1 MLGRSHQCECPSVH
15 QLLDEDGAI
24 PRGRVTSHRQ
34 AHPFRKELLMHT
46 SHDASPVRA
55 LSLECRH
62 VAARALCSD
71 AWNDSLL
78 IQQVGTLVRY
88 LRHAAGWS
96 QEEFA
101 ARCGLHRT
109 YIGAIERGEKAITIP
124 TANKLAHAL
133 GMTLAQLFAQL
144 ETVPDMR
151 DDDRRERGPHVRQC
165 CRPTHTGTQAQWRF
179 LAVLG
184 RPNHFES
191 GYRSLSFS

>member
-1 MLGRSHQCECPSVH
+1 
-15 QLLDEDGAI
+15 
-24 PRGRVTSHRQ
+24 
-34 AHPFRKELLMHT
+34 MHT

-144 ETVPDMR
+144 EAAPDHR

-165 CRPTHTGTQAQWRF
+165 RRPTDTGAQAQCRF

-191 GYRSLSFS
+191 GQRVHRLRDTAPCLSVDRLSAQSRARERCYRPAGPAFRLTYRCMG